1 MPEIRSAPRFARNL
15 ALAAAA
21 VLLTATVLTIAVLAP
36 GSRAR
41 GCPSGEDWI
50 VAAPLGASMAGY
62 DDSTALPRSALPHTA
77 QPRTSAPAGTASS
90 AEGAAGAAAASPLLL
105 VGCVDTNRLHPVPLS
120 TDGRG

>member
-1 MPEIRSAPRFARNL
+1 MPEIRYAPRLARNL

-21 VLLTATVLTIAVLAP
+21 VLLTATVLTLAVLAP

-62 DDSTALPRSALPHTA
+62 DDSAALPKTAALPRTA
-77 QPRTSAPAGTASS
+77 APSGTAGS
-90 AEGAAGAAAASPLLL
+90 AEGAAGAAAAATPLLL
-105 VGCVDTNRLHPVPLS
+105 VGCVDTNRLHPVPVS